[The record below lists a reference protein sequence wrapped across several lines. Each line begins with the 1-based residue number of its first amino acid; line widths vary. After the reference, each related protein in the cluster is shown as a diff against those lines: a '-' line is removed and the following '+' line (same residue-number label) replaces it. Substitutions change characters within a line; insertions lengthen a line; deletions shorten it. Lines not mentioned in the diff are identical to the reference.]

1 MRFTREHIYFCLML
15 AAGIACGVIAV
26 RAPDLARG
34 SFPPLVWILAVS
46 LMLDLVMM
54 RLPDNKGLQT
64 ITMPW
69 RVAGFIGAALLYLAV
84 AQLAPSLP

>member
-1 MRFTREHIYFCLML
+1 ML

-54 RLPDNKGLQT
+54 RLPGNKGLQT

>member
-1 MRFTREHIYFCLML
+1 MRLTREHIYFCLML
-15 AAGIACGVIAV
+15 VGGIACGVIAV

-54 RLPDNKGLQT
+54 RLPGNKGLQT

-69 RVAGFIGAALLYLAV
+69 RVAGFIAAALLYLAI
-84 AQLAPSLP
+84 AQLSPSLP